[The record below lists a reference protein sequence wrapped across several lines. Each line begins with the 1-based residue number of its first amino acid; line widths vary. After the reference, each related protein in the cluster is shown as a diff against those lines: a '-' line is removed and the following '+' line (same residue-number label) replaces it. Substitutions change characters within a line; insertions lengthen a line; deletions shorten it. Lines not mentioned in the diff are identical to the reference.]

1 MSQIIVKDIS
11 FIQRDIYFI
20 QRDREEEEEEEEERK
35 LISPPGIKI
44 LTQALW

>member
-20 QRDREEEEEEEEERK
+20 QRDREEEEERK

>member
-20 QRDREEEEEEEEERK
+20 QRDREEERK

-44 LTQALW
+44 LTQARW

>member
-1 MSQIIVKDIS
+1 MSQIIVDDIS
-11 FIQRDIYFI
+11 FSIQRDIYII
-20 QRDREEEEEEEEERK
+20 QRDREEERK

>member
-1 MSQIIVKDIS
+1 MSQILVKDIS

-20 QRDREEEEEEEEERK
+20 QRDREEERK

-44 LTQALW
+44 GTQALW

>member
-20 QRDREEEEEEEEERK
+20 QRNREEEERK

>member
-11 FIQRDIYFI
+11 FIQRDIYFRN
-20 QRDREEEEEEEEERK
+20 RDREEEEERK

>member
-20 QRDREEEEEEEEERK
+20 QRDRKEERK

>member
-1 MSQIIVKDIS
+1 MLQIIVKDIS
-11 FIQRDIYFI
+11 FIQRDKKKK
-20 QRDREEEEEEEEERK
+20 ERK

>member
-11 FIQRDIYFI
+11 FIQRDKKKKK
-20 QRDREEEEEEEEERK
+20 ERK

>member
-20 QRDREEEEEEEEERK
+20 QRDREEEEEERK